1 MNRLTIDLDA
11 LHHNIQTVDGWIMAH
26 DASWTLVTKCLCGHR
41 PTLEA
46 LHAIGIR
53 SMAESR
59 LGNLESIA
67 SIDGEIESWYLRLPH
82 MPKIADI
89 VRLTDVSLN
98 SEIEAIKALSVE
110 AVKQGRTHSVV
121 IMVELGDLRE
131 GVLPGS
137 LADFYT
143 QVFELPNI
151 EVIGIGSNL
160 GCLSGTMPNV
170 DLFAQLGLY
179 REWLELKFQHKI
191 PFISAGTSIAL
202 PLLRDGN
209 LPKAVNHF
217 RIGESVFLGTDL
229 ISGDKLL
236 GLRDDAFTLEAEVV
250 EVKEK
255 SMSPMGETNEMTPFE
270 VIDSDD
276 DADDAHE
283 MGDRAY
289 RALCTIGQVDTEV
302 AGLTPLDPHHRIV
315 GASSDLTVV
324 HVGNDDTDVS
334 VGDTIK
340 FRPSYGAL
348 VRLMLSKYIDKVV
361 TPDLSQFS
369 DDMKESDEVDLPP
382 ILERESPTEAEA

>member
-11 LHHNIQTVDGWIMAH
+11 LHHNIQTVDGWITAH
-26 DASWTLVTKCLCGHR
+26 DASWTLVTKSLCGHR

-82 MPKIADI
+82 MPKISDI

-110 AVKQGRTHSVV
+110 AVKQGRTHRVV

-137 LADFYT
+137 LAEFYT
-143 QVFELPNI
+143 QVFDLPNI

-160 GCLSGTMPNV
+160 GCLSGAMPNV

-179 REWLELKFQHKI
+179 REWLELKFQRKI
-191 PFISAGTSIAL
+191 PYISAGTSIAL

-255 SMSPMGETNEMTPFE
+255 SMAPMGETNDMTPFE
-270 VIDSDD
+270 VIDA
-276 DADDAHE
+276 DADAEDAPE

-324 HVGNDDTDVS
+324 HVGNDDTDVK

-361 TPDLSQFS
+361 TPDLSRFS
-369 DDMKESDEVDLPP
+369 DAMEAEDEVDLPP
-382 ILERESPTEAEA
+382 ILERESPTEA